1 MFRFANPEYLL
12 LLVTIPVLIGIYVLV
27 CWRSRR
33 VSERFGEKRLLRS
46 LTPGFSVFRPHF
58 KFGLACMIVVLA
70 IVMLARPQYGTKTVT
85 DNRKGIEAIIVFDVS
100 NSMLAEDITPSRMD
114 RSKLLVSTLFD
125 RMQNDKVGLAVFA
138 GEAYPQLPITNDY
151 ISAKMFLDNI
161 TPDMVSLQG
170 TNIGAAIDLA
180 SKSFTQEKNVGKAII
195 IITDGENHEDG
206 AVEAAKRAA
215 KDGRH
220 VYMLGVGTTTGA
232 QIPTHDGPLTDNS
245 GNIVVTSLNE
255 EMCREIAKAGNG
267 TYIHVDNSNLAQD
280 QLQNELKQLQQHDS
294 GISETTEMNE
304 QFQAFG
310 WILLFLLVVQ
320 LLIADR
326 QNPFFSRFTLFSRT
340 INSNPR

>member
-1 MFRFANPEYLL
+1 MFRFANPEYLIL
-12 LLVTIPVLIGIYVLV
+12 LASVPVIIAIYVFV
-27 CWRSRR
+27 VWRSGRI
-33 VSERFGEKRLLRS
+33 SARFGERRLLRR
-46 LTPGFSVFRPHF
+46 LTPGYSRLRPHF
-58 KFGLACMIVVLA
+58 KFGLACLILVLT
-70 IVMLARPQYGTKTVT
+70 VLMLARPQYGTKTIT

-100 NSMLAEDITPSRMD
+100 NSMLAEDVSPSRME

-151 ISAKMFLDNI
+151 ISAKIFLDNI
-161 TPDMVSLQG
+161 TTDMVSLQG

-195 IITDGENHEDG
+195 IITDGEDHEQE

-215 KDGRH
+215 KDGRR
-220 VYMLGVGTTTGA
+220 VYMLGVGTTSGA
-232 QIPTHDGPLTDNS
+232 QIPTPVGPLTDNS
-245 GNIVVTSLNE
+245 GNVVVTKLNE
-255 EMCREIAKAGNG
+255 DMCRDIAKAGNG
-267 TYIHVDNSNLAQD
+267 VYIHVDNSNLAQD
-280 QLQNELKQLQQHDS
+280 QLQNELKQLKQHDS

-310 WILLFLLVVQ
+310 WLILVLLVVQ

-326 QNPFFSRFTLFSRT
+326 PNPIFLRLRLFSR
-340 INSNPR
+340 RK